1 MGCDYPLN
9 LNDNATK
16 IVVNSRNPILRLDK
30 NEDGTENYIL
40 QFNLPI
46 NLDALQPNYMID
58 YTNFIESSIIGGIY
72 SKILR
77 VIPVSNQEKGYIIS
91 DFKHKE
97 FIALQNTEIS
107 EIEIVLRSHD
117 GEYVYF
123 GTNEDLILNLEF
135 STSDEDRK

>member
-16 IVVNSRNPILRLDK
+16 IVINNRNPILRFGK

-46 NLDALQPNYMID
+46 NLDALQPNYMIA

-72 SKILR
+72 SRILR
-77 VIPVSNQEKGYIIS
+77 VIPVSSKETGYVIS

-107 EIEIVLRSHD
+107 EIEIVLRAHD

-123 GTNEDLILNLEF
+123 GTNENLILNLEF
-135 STSDEDRK
+135 STSTEG